1 MADTPLTISRTRV
14 SPISSDESAVSGFTN
29 KYTVKYS
36 DIAYGTGST
45 DTVTLTLGTTPANWF
60 VDRAIANVTTAF
72 AGTTALAVI
81 VGTTSSTAAF
91 ITSQSI
97 IVAGVLEGASTLP
110 VLTNATGTAALS
122 MVATFTNATGG
133 SPSALTAGQ
142 MDLYLRLINCSD
154 LP

>member
-29 KYTVKYS
+29 KYTVKYR

-45 DTVTLTLGTTPANWF
+45 DTVTLTLGTTPTNWF

-81 VGTTSSTAAF
+81 VGTTSSTVM
-91 ITSQSI
+91 S
-97 IVAGVLEGASTLP
+97 LP
-110 VLTNATGTAALS
+110 PIANTPYPPSYLALS
-122 MVATFTNATGG
+122 RI
-133 SPSALTAGQ
+133 SK
-142 MDLYLRLINCSD
+142 
-154 LP
+154 